1 MENNYFLKLLSKRKD
16 NEDNYYPH
24 SPNETL
30 SSLKNVLYNIQ
41 KDAREEREKLYKIFG
56 KPKSKYHN

>member
-1 MENNYFLKLLSKRKD
+1 MENNYFLKLLTKSVND

-24 SPNETL
+24 SHNETL
-30 SSLKNVLYNIQ
+30 SSLY
-41 KDAREEREKLYKIFG
+41 KDAREEREKLYKMFG